1 MQPTLVWPNDF
12 EGLLIIEV
20 SCLKNAAVSVFNHN
34 VLGYMYVFFIF
45 YDHTYV
51 LHANLLCTLKKDPC
65 AYQPE
70 KSIPRRSAGDQ
81 LVFDLFLYFAC

>member
-1 MQPTLVWPNDF
+1 MSTEMQPTLVWPNDF

-20 SCLKNAAVSVFNHN
+20 SCLKNVAVSVFDHN

-65 AYQPE
+65 ACQPD
-70 KSIPRRSAGDQ
+70 KIHPAAKRGGPAS
-81 LVFDLFLYFAC
+81 